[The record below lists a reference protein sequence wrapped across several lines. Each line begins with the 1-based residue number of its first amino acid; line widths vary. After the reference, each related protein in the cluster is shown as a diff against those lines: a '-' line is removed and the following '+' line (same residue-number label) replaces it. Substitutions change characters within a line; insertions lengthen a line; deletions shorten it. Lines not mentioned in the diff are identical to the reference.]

1 MSLQSLLELSDS
13 RGLKKQGLSEERLK
27 AQLPHLRNLV
37 SFYREYP
44 DYLIDFM
51 KGPDSTFNVYFYQ
64 REYIRIVMRHR
75 YVYAT
80 FPRAYS
86 KSFLSMMVLM
96 LRCILYPN
104 SHLFVTT
111 GGKEQAASI
120 TKSKVEE
127 LCKLI
132 PGLKNEI
139 NWDRGQSKT
148 SKNAVEYIFKNGGK
162 LNILAA
168 T

>member
-1 MSLQSLLELSDS
+1 
-13 RGLKKQGLSEERLK
+13 
-27 AQLPHLRNLV
+27 
-37 SFYREYP
+37 
-44 DYLIDFM
+44 
-51 KGPDSTFNVYFYQ
+51 
-64 REYIRIVMRHR
+64 
-75 YVYAT
+75 
-80 FPRAYS
+80 
-86 KSFLSMMVLM
+86 M
-96 LRCILYPN
+96 LRCILFPG
-104 SHLFVTT
+104 SDLFVTT

-148 SKNAVEYIFKNGGK
+148 SKNAVEYIFKNGSK

-168 T
+168 TQASRGQRRVGGLIEECILVDQDTLNEVIIPTMNVDRRLPDGTRHKEEVTNKSQIYVTTAGWKNSFAGLIIVIGELKLCEL

>member
-1 MSLQSLLELSDS
+1 
-13 RGLKKQGLSEERLK
+13 
-27 AQLPHLRNLV
+27 
-37 SFYREYP
+37 
-44 DYLIDFM
+44 
-51 KGPDSTFNVYFYQ
+51 
-64 REYIRIVMRHR
+64 MRHR
-75 YVYAT
+75 QVYAT

-86 KSFLSMMVLM
+86 KSFLSVLILM
-96 LRCILYPN
+96 LRCILFPG
-104 SHLFVTT
+104 SDLFVTT

-139 NWDRGQSKT
+139 NWDRGQST
-148 SKNAVEYIFKNGGK
+148 ASKNAVEYIFKNGSK